1 MCPVRLRAFLL
12 CSCVRRHAYR
22 LALRRLHL
30 EVWRQT
36 DTKAPPPIPPTATC
50 LTAQPGVPETAV
62 CKAPPRIGITPGSM
76 GWIPALSLQPAKMRG
91 PVWPLSDFNRSIQ
104 EIRRSDCTASVP
116 ETAVCKAPPACMV
129 PLGPRHDGLCWET
142 PPGAHVA
149 QRPPDGPRWE
159 AVAPMNM
166 GQLIRQDEEIRR
178 DWPAWPQGATSAHIE
193 GVGQVFRG
201 VHGDTPSESSGD
213 DHLPGLPDDGQPV
226 NQSATVTAAQSPAAQ
241 CLNSPPTC
249 DTLAEVADS
258 VWPSAMD
265 VTTAC
270 GQAQW
275 T

>member
-1 MCPVRLRAFLL
+1 MASGSGPDRISMCPVRLRAVLL
-12 CSCVRRHAYR
+12 CSCVRRHTYR
-22 LALRRLHL
+22 LALKLLHL

-50 LTAQPGVPETAV
+50 LTAQPG
-62 CKAPPRIGITPGSM
+62 
-76 GWIPALSLQPAKMRG
+76 
-91 PVWPLSDFNRSIQ
+91 
-104 EIRRSDCTASVP
+104 VP

-226 NQSATVTAAQSPAAQ
+226 NHLLFDRSAAGAIACRREQADRLHKEDRDDRERREKAASRR
-241 CLNSPPTC
+241 
-249 DTLAEVADS
+249 
-258 VWPSAMD
+258 
-265 VTTAC
+265 
-270 GQAQW
+270 
-275 T
+275 